1 VRTALDDV
9 HVAELSEL
17 GSEWVFGGA
26 CCSRARAQVQGT
38 GGLGCQWRSKCAAIV
53 IGPYQTTTSHQNLRL
68 AVKDMRREIT
78 LLVGLVA
85 LELRYKGR
93 RR

>member
-1 VRTALDDV
+1 MSLGQNGFLAGPAALV
-9 HVAELSEL
+9 L
-17 GSEWVFGGA
+17 G
-26 CCSRARAQVQGT
+26 AQVQGT

>member
-17 GSEWVFGGA
+17 GSEWVLAGPA
-26 CCSRARAQVQGT
+26 ALVLAQVQGT

-53 IGPYQTTTSHQNLRL
+53 IGPYQTTTSHRNLRL
-68 AVKDMRREIT
+68 AVKDIRQEIR